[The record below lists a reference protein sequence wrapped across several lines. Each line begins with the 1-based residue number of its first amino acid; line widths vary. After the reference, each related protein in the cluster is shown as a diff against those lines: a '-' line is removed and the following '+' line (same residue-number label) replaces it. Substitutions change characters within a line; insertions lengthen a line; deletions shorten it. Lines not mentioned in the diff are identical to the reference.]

1 MKRKLLN
8 LAGVATLVFLTAA
21 VGSLNLPASIA
32 ATPVLNAIC
41 GAALKTEVHHGKIHS
56 QE

>member
-32 ATPVLNAIC
+32 ATLVLNAIC
-41 GAALKTEVHHGKIHS
+41 GAALKTEAHHGKIHS